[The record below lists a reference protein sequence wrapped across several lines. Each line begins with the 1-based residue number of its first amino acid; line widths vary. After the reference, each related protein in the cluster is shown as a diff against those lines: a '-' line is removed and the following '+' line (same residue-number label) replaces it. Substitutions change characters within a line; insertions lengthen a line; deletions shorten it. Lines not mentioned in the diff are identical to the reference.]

1 MCKFLYETPLAQL
14 KENEMK
20 RYLSIILII
29 AHTSVIFADTLTF
42 KSGEKIEGKLVK
54 LIKNYENDAN
64 GTQIVFQVEKFSMWN
79 VQQDAVIENIDDN
92 TFVFNEDYIYKII
105 NDKGAILYGSKQ
117 LVGAAPSKAKVVDR
131 NELDFFSTDLILSN
145 GNEEIKIPLSSEIDL
160 FLNEG
165 LEANVGGAAM
175 AGGLEG
181 MLYGGGPLGFL
192 LGAALA
198 GADAAG
204 GTKIVSETQYQGIG
218 MNSDSQK
225 YYVMTDNS
233 VIEIDNI
240 KSIEYVIWYENKAAQ
255 GFLIGAGIP
264 LAIGGIILLSG
275 DGSGDDAGKAFAGGI
290 LIVASPFLGIL
301 NALKKWRIPKK
312 KGFDINKGAWQID
325 LDSMLSNTKSE
336 EIK

>member
-1 MCKFLYETPLAQL
+1 M
-14 KENEMK
+14 
-20 RYLSIILII
+20 
-29 AHTSVIFADTLTF
+29 
-42 KSGEKIEGKLVK
+42 
-54 LIKNYENDAN
+54 
-64 GTQIVFQVEKFSMWN
+64 
-79 VQQDAVIENIDDN
+79 
-92 TFVFNEDYIYKII
+92 
-105 NDKGAILYGSKQ
+105 
-117 LVGAAPSKAKVVDR
+117 
-131 NELDFFSTDLILSN
+131 
-145 GNEEIKIPLSSEIDL
+145 
-160 FLNEG
+160 
-165 LEANVGGAAM
+165 
-175 AGGLEG
+175 
-181 MLYGGGPLGFL
+181 GGPLGFL

>member
-1 MCKFLYETPLAQL
+1 
-14 KENEMK
+14 MK

-29 AHTSVIFADTLTF
+29 AHTSVIFADMLTF

-181 MLYGGGPLGFL
+181 MFYGG
-192 LGAALA
+192 
-198 GADAAG
+198 
-204 GTKIVSETQYQGIG
+204 
-218 MNSDSQK
+218 
-225 YYVMTDNS
+225 
-233 VIEIDNI
+233 
-240 KSIEYVIWYENKAAQ
+240 
-255 GFLIGAGIP
+255 
-264 LAIGGIILLSG
+264 
-275 DGSGDDAGKAFAGGI
+275 
-290 LIVASPFLGIL
+290 ASWFS
-301 NALKKWRIPKK
+301 ARCRSCWC
-312 KGFDINKGAWQID
+312 
-325 LDSMLSNTKSE
+325 
-336 EIK
+336 